1 MASEIHAAPQ
11 ISWTAPLGPR
21 HVPVDAPDNALDI
34 PLLIPEVGSRDAYAS
49 KWGVNRKH
57 SSTEFGNR
65 NTAWEMNS
73 ISAEV
78 YLHNN
83 NIWVFK

>member
-1 MASEIHAAPQ
+1 MASEIHVAPQ

-73 ISAEV
+73 IFAEV
-78 YLHNN
+78 YLPNN